1 MDLVRFLVDHG
12 ADVTA
17 RDKYESTLLHKASI
31 RGRVDLAR
39 FLVERG
45 AGVSA
50 LTEGKLTLLHIASSY
65 GVSINFARFLVEH
78 GADVTVRGEHGLT
91 PLDHASSM
99 RHVEL
104 TRFLKMV
111 RPKAG
116 LLHSISRRLGN
127 VWK

>member
-17 RDKYESTLLHKASI
+17 RDKYESTPLHKASI

-50 LTEGKLTLLHIASSY
+50 LTEGKLTPLHIASSY

-91 PLDHASSM
+91 LLG
-99 RHVEL
+99 HVEL
-104 TRFLKMV
+104 THFLKTV